1 MAKVKKKSR
10 DISFPTALHV
20 YTASAGR
27 CSFFGCPKYVLEEPL
42 TRSRAILGNIAHI
55 VAASYEGPRG
65 NYPLPMSERSK
76 FENLMLLCPVHHPFI
91 DKKEF
96 ESKYSVELLRDW
108 KKKHESRMRLQT
120 SIPVTAKT
128 YALLFQG
135 QIRGKRFAISEADLH
150 PAVFNHEK
158 RYFDAKIFNIDLIN
172 IHDAATAAYWKTG
185 KDKID
190 HVLKQEV
197 MPMVEHGDVE
207 RLSIFALARIPLLAY
222 LGYQLGDKVPVKLY
236 QKHKDDGEGW
246 IWPKREKEI
255 KFQRLEHGGDS
266 NKKIAILISIS
277 GGEIDKV
284 KYAVPESRIFE
295 IRPVAEAPGYTL
307 IRSPKT
313 LENFRLAYRDFLS
326 YIESKYPHAEQIDC
340 FIAGPA
346 PVALICGREL
356 RAEDPKVV
364 IHDLVDGAY
373 KTAIV
378 LNHKPAN

>member
-1 MAKVKKKSR
+1 MAKAKKKSR
-10 DISFPTALHV
+10 DINFPTALHV
-20 YTASAGR
+20 YTAAAGR
-27 CSFFGCPKYVLEEPL
+27 CAFFGCSKYVLEEPL
-42 TRSRAILGNIAHI
+42 TRNKAILGNIAHI
-55 VAASYEGPRG
+55 VAASQDGPRG
-65 NYPLPMSERSK
+65 SYPLPMSERSK

-91 DKKEF
+91 DKKEY
-96 ESKYSVELLRDW
+96 EPKYTVELLREW

-120 SIPVTAKT
+120 GVPATAKS

-150 PAVFNHEK
+150 PAVFNNEK
-158 RYFDAKIFNIDLIN
+158 RYIDEKTFNIDLIN
-172 IHDAATAAYWKTG
+172 VLDSATAAYWKIG

-190 HVLKQEV
+190 HVLKQEL
-197 MPMVEHGDVE
+197 MPMIERGDVE

-222 LGYQLGDKVPVKLY
+222 LGYQLGDKVPATLY

-255 KFQRLEHGGDS
+255 NFERIEHNGDS
-266 NKKIAILISIS
+266 KKKIAILISVS

-284 KYAVPESRIFE
+284 KRVVPESRIFE
-295 IRPVAEAPGYTL
+295 IRPIGEIPRYTL

-313 LENFRLAYRDFLS
+313 LENFRLTYRDFLS
-326 YIESKYPHAEQIDC
+326 YIESRYPRAEQIDC

-356 RAEDPKVV
+356 RAEDPKVI

-373 KTAIV
+373 KSAIV
-378 LNHKPAN
+378 LK